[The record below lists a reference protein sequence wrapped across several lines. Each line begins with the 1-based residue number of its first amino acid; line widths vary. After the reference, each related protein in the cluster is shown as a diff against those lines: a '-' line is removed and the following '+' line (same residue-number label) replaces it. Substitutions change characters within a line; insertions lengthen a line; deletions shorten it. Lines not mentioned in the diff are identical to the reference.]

1 MSHALRDVQQNRLLA
16 SLPPGDA
23 DYLAS
28 ISRSERPSQG
38 RTLASRS
45 APANEIWFPHGG
57 AVALIATDATGRC
70 VQTGLIGREGGV
82 GLEAIFDRTGSLPDS
97 VVQIEGPMSVMPADA
112 LRQALFER
120 PAIQVAL
127 LRFLYNL
134 TAQSLQTIACNR
146 LHDLLSRCCRWLLTL
161 QDQVALDDLPL
172 TQENLATL
180 LGSGRPRINALL
192 AVLEQKGMV
201 RRQRGRIR
209 LVTRSGLEAHA
220 CECYDATRN
229 SCLWA

>member
-1 MSHALRDVQQNRLLA
+1 MSYATREVTQNRLLA
-16 SLPPGDA
+16 SLPREDA
-23 DYLAS
+23 GYLAS
-28 ISRSERPSQG
+28 VSRSERPVQG

-57 AVALIATDATGRC
+57 AVALIATDATGRS

-82 GLEAIFDRTGSLPDS
+82 GLEAIFGGTASLPDS
-97 VVQIEGPMSVMPADA
+97 VVQIEGPMSVIPADA
-112 LRQALFER
+112 LRCALFER
-120 PAIQVAL
+120 PAIQAAL
-127 LRFLYNL
+127 LQFLYGL

-161 QDQVALDDLPL
+161 HDRVALDDLPL

-192 AVLEQKGMV
+192 AVLEEKGLI

-209 LVTRSGLEAHA
+209 LVTQSGLEAHA
-220 CECYDATRN
+220 CECYNATRH
-229 SCLWA
+229 SCSYG